1 MLGGGVSE
9 RNARTQ
15 LVLLLNSTVVEPSA
29 FEGCSTLLSVELPDG
44 LTGIG
49 KSAFSHCCLLSE
61 VRIPGSVLT
70 IAEKA
75 FFGCE
80 RLQNIQLGDGV
91 GRIESQAFANCGPGG
106 LPIMVDIPPSVTHI
120 AHDAFDR
127 NLNTSRQGCVYIR
140 TPAYSYA
147 YRWAKEHESNVQVW
161 D

>member
-1 MLGGGVSE
+1 M
-9 RNARTQ
+9 
-15 LVLLLNSTVVEPSA
+15 
-29 FEGCSTLLSVELPDG
+29 SVELPDG

-61 VRIPGSVLT
+61 VRIPGSVSR

-80 RLQNIQLGDGV
+80 RLQNIQLCDGV

-106 LPIMVDIPPSVTHI
+106 LPIMADIPSSVTYI
-120 AHDAFDR
+120 AYDAFYR

-140 TPAYSYA
+140 TPVNSYA
-147 YRWAKEHESNVQVW
+147 YRWAKEHEGNVQIW
-161 D
+161 G